1 MKVKLEVLVPF
12 TDKNDRTVR
21 YKKGDTVAFDDI
33 DRINDL
39 IARGVCRLVAIEDD
53 APVASATNEIAI
65 GDKAYPCCR
74 KGRTGGRRGRR
85 CEERRRSGRH
95 QSPRCTDRGADRCA
109 RRGAGR
115 KGGVTRNSV

>member
-21 YKKGDTVAFDDI
+21 YKKGDTVVFDDI

-53 APVASATNEIAI
+53 APMASATNEIAI
-65 GDKAYPCCR
+65 GDKAYSLAAAKVALEAIGAPVS
-74 KGRTGGRRGRR
+74 KNAGVPAVTKAIDALT
-85 CEERRRSGRH
+85 EE
-95 QSPRCTDRGADRCA
+95 QTAA
-109 RRGAGR
+109 LAEVLAA
-115 KGGVTRNSV
+115 KEE

>member
-53 APVASATNEIAI
+53 APVTSATNEIAI
-65 GDKAYPCCR
+65 GDKAYPLAAV
-74 KGRTGGRRGRR
+74 KVALEAVGVAVAKNAGVPAVTKALDALT
-85 CEERRRSGRH
+85 EE
-95 QSPRCTDRGADRCA
+95 QTAA
-109 RRGAGR
+109 LAEVLAA
-115 KGGVTRNSV
+115 KEE